1 MTSIARSLLTPV
13 VDDSARGAV
22 RPIVLL
28 AGALLIAAAGMHAQ
42 QPLSLADA
50 DLRGATIF
58 ERSGATGMVLVVVRN
73 REVMMKGYGEAS
85 PGSGAAPNANSLIR
99 LCSISKVLA
108 GDLLAELAN
117 EGKVALTDPLQ
128 RFAPPNTTVPKG
140 AGGTPITLL
149 ELATHTAGL
158 PREVGPYPADTP
170 HFTFPDRA
178 FRWTWLPERRLL
190 ARPGTAASYSNV
202 GFDLLG
208 DALASAANKP
218 YAQLLEERIVRPLGL
233 HDTTLTPSPEQ
244 CTRLLLGAGDEGP
257 CTNTEESGASGGV
270 YSTAADM
277 ARVLEYLLHVPGT
290 STRVAPA
297 MTVYWKPSQLKSL
310 RGLSHAGD
318 PTGIGLGWI
327 QLGNPDGPSVL
338 MQKTG
343 GGAGFLTYVALSV
356 KRQTGIFVAV
366 TDGKRRLRVDLFH
379 EANNLLAA
387 VANVPPL
394 PPRARPARAAR
405 KRRSSVARPVKPPAQ

>member
-1 MTSIARSLLTPV
+1 
-13 VDDSARGAV
+13 
-22 RPIVLL
+22 
-28 AGALLIAAAGMHAQ
+28 
-42 QPLSLADA
+42 
-50 DLRGATIF
+50 
-58 ERSGATGMVLVVVRN
+58 
-73 REVMMKGYGEAS
+73 
-85 PGSGAAPNANSLIR
+85 
-99 LCSISKVLA
+99 
-108 GDLLAELAN
+108 
-117 EGKVALTDPLQ
+117 
-128 RFAPPNTTVPKG
+128 
-140 AGGTPITLL
+140 
-149 ELATHTAGL
+149 
-158 PREVGPYPADTP
+158 
-170 HFTFPDRA
+170 
-178 FRWTWLPERRLL
+178 
-190 ARPGTAASYSNV
+190 
-202 GFDLLG
+202 
-208 DALASAANKP
+208 
-218 YAQLLEERIVRPLGL
+218 
-233 HDTTLTPSPEQ
+233 
-244 CTRLLLGAGDEGP
+244 
-257 CTNTEESGASGGV
+257 
-270 YSTAADM
+270 
-277 ARVLEYLLHVPGT
+277 
-290 STRVAPA
+290 